1 MTFRLLFPV
10 ITTTLLAFLPLS
22 ASAEAEP
29 DQSGTNSEIVENS
42 TEDKTGTRPEDID
55 QCLLNR
61 LKLGRDE
68 TVAEIR
74 EHCDPT
80 GEELPKAGAISHRF
94 FDERRTEFNP
104 FVITPHRMNY
114 ILPVSYTTSINRE
127 AYAFSNDWTKDLK
140 DTEAKFQISFKVP
153 LNYNSMFMDGDGLYF
168 GFTLQSWWQVYANEI
183 SAPFRET
190 NYQPEVFYT
199 TPLAWKIAGGNTG
212 FVLGIEHQSN
222 GRSQALSRSWNRVY
236 AAMMYERDHF
246 AMAIRPWWRLPED
259 KKTQPGESDGDDNPD
274 IDDYMGHFE
283 LTMAHRWDD
292 YVLNFTGRQNFST
305 GNGYAEL
312 GLTFPLW
319 GRLRGYVQY
328 ANGYGESLID
338 YNHHQQRIGVGI
350 ALTDLL

>member
-1 MTFRLLFPV
+1 MHFRLFRSFLTTSLLTFSAFPAAAKD
-10 ITTTLLAFLPLS
+10 IL
-22 ASAEAEP
+22 P
-29 DQSGTNSEIVENS
+29 DQETAEVRSSVEDVNIAP
-42 TEDKTGTRPEDID
+42 DGLNDID

-68 TVAEIR
+68 TVTEIR

-80 GEELPKAGAISHRF
+80 GEVLPQAGAISHRL

-114 ILPVSYTTSINRE
+114 ILPLSYTTSINRE

-140 DTEAKFQISFKVP
+140 DTEAKFQMSFKVP
-153 LNYNSMFMDGDGLYF
+153 LNFDSMFIDGDGLYF

-199 TPLAWKIAGGNTG
+199 TPLAWKVAGGNTG

-222 GRSQALSRSWNRVY
+222 GRSQALSRSWNRLY
-236 AAMMYERDHF
+236 AAILYERDHF
-246 AMAIRPWWRLPED
+246 AMALRPWWRLPED
-259 KKTQPGESDGDDNPD
+259 KKTAPGESDGDDNPD

-283 LTMAHRWDD
+283 LTMAHRWTITWSILPAGRTSAPETAM
-292 YVLNFTGRQNFST
+292 LN
-305 GNGYAEL
+305 
-312 GLTFPLW
+312 W
-319 GRLRGYVQY
+319 V
-328 ANGYGESLID
+328 
-338 YNHHQQRIGVGI
+338 
-350 ALTDLL
+350 